1 MNRKNDPLYKL
12 IDKAMTPLFNK
23 IEDTLDKIEEQEAE
37 YERAK
42 EENIAVR
49 ETFGQK
55 AKQFLKTKGKKALI
69 YTGVIGA
76 FVGLEID
83 NIRMKIERYDTGKEI
98 IQMVQETFGNKS
110 SSDIEIVTEKPT
122 IDENGNVVTQKDKEK
137 EKEGITIES
146 GDLIFSQDENG
157 EYTLKEKTE
166 ENSFKQDLQEDVK
179 KEEDLTQEELE
190 QRAQDT
196 QQREEVTPE
205 INKTLE

>member
-23 IEDTLDKIEEQEAE
+23 IEDTLDKIDEQEE

-42 EENIAVR
+42 AENIAAR

-55 AKQFLKTKGKKALI
+55 ASHFLKTKGKKALI
-69 YTGVIGA
+69 YIGVVGA
-76 FVGLEID
+76 FLGLEID
-83 NIRMKIERYDTGKEI
+83 NIRMKIERYDTGKEM
-98 IQMVQETFGNKS
+98 IQMVQETFGKKS

-122 IDENGNVVTQKDKEK
+122 IDENGNVVIQKDKEK

-157 EYTLKEKTE
+157 EYTLKEKNE
-166 ENSFKQDLQEDVK
+166 ENSFQQDLQEDVK

-190 QRAQDT
+190 QRAQES
-196 QQREEVTPE
+196 QEKAEVTLQ
-205 INKTLE
+205 IDKTLE